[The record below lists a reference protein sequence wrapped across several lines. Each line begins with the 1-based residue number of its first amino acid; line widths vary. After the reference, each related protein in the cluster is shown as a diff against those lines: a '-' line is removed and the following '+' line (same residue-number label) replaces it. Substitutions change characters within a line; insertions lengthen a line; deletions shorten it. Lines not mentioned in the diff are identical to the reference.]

1 MVDSR
6 YNVVFDDMDVDVRG
20 TASYEGIFILRSTKS
35 ICVNR
40 KETYEEEKRRKPLV
54 CAYV

>member
-20 TASYEGIFILRSTKS
+20 TASYEGIFILRSTK
-35 ICVNR
+35 R
-40 KETYEEEKRRKPLV
+40 EFLEPPLGIV
-54 CAYV
+54 LLM